1 MAKPRIVV
9 EGGGS
14 NLVRVHVSGET
25 LYNLEATQRLSRS
38 VLGRLGCPGCC
49 SGIQILFQQVEQEL
63 PVE

>member
-25 LYNLEATQRLSRS
+25 LYNLEATQKLSRS
-38 VLGRLGCPGCC
+38 ILGRLGCPACC
-49 SGIQILFQQVEQEL
+49 SGIQILFQQVEQEF